1 VTLAPGMRGRMPR
14 IAVHSAARFT
24 YTTARLQTSRRFR
37 AITTQRGAMRLSK
50 IKLAGFKSFVDP
62 TAVNFPSNLIGVV
75 GPNGCGKSNIIDA
88 VRWVMGEISA
98 KHLRG
103 DSMADVVFNGS
114 SSRKPVGTASVELVF
129 DNSDGQLA
137 GEYAGYAEVS
147 LKRVVS
153 RDGTSAYF
161 LNGAR
166 CRRKDITQ
174 LFLGTGLGSRS
185 YAIIE
190 QGMISRVIE
199 ARPEELRG
207 FIEEAAGISRYKE
220 RRRETENRIS
230 HTRENLERLS
240 DVREEVDKQLRH
252 LQRQA
257 ATARRY
263 QTLKQE
269 ERKLTAELL
278 ALRLHVIEQDSQSKE
293 GILRERDTAMQA
305 LIAELRSIEASIEAA
320 REDFTSKS
328 EALNAVQGRYY
339 QIGAEISRTEQ
350 SIQHGRELRQRQ
362 KQDLEQAEQ
371 GAAEASLH
379 LTRDQ
384 SQIDELRRELELLEP
399 GLGAARERER
409 ASAAALAQA
418 EESMQEWQE
427 RWEVFNRDSRAASE
441 KTQVERAR
449 IEQLEH
455 QLARLVTQRERLAA
469 ELGELQAVEID
480 TRIAALQGQQQ
491 DAAAQ
496 RERAEAQL
504 RQVTDE
510 VQRLRERE
518 RELVSADDASRQQL
532 QDGQGRLMSLQAL
545 QQAALGLAQGKVT
558 EWLATN
564 TLSDRPRL
572 AQQLVVEPGWERAV
586 ETVLGSYLEAV
597 SVDAIDAIAGQLD
610 SLQVGTVSFF
620 ASGGP
625 GPQTVDA
632 SRLLARVQ
640 GPAAISA
647 LLTGIIAV
655 DSLAEALDKRRTLLN
670 GESVITRDGVWIGR
684 EWLRVSRDKDV
695 HAGVI
700 GREKEMRALRDAV
713 SAAERQRATIQSE
726 LAESRSRL
734 AAHEQQRDTLQA
746 EVNRLH
752 RVHSDLSAQ
761 VISLR
766 TKAEQ
771 TAERVRRISAETEEL
786 ERDHENRAGTLAV
799 ARTRLQEG
807 MDAMAQFEAARVE
820 LEQEREHLRQNLAFK
835 RSQAQTDRDG
845 AQEVAIKVESR
856 RSALASISA
865 GLDRLRHQLDQLK
878 QRRDELTRQIA
889 QGEEPLQALTTTLEA
904 SLQRRVVVEQEL
916 AAARTTLEAAEGR
929 MRTLDQRRV
938 DSEAAVDAARAGLED
953 VRMAA
958 QELKVRRETLLEQF
972 KATQFEL
979 ATVYQEMPA
988 EAEVSVWEQNLNEL
1002 AGKIE
1007 RLGQVNLA
1015 AIDEFKEQSERK
1027 EYLDRQF
1034 KDLTDALETLES
1046 AIRKIDRETRA
1057 RFQDTFDRVNA
1068 GLKERFPRL
1077 FGGGHAY
1084 LELAGEDIL
1093 NAGVSIMAR
1102 PPGKRN
1108 STISQLSGGE
1118 KALTAV
1124 ALVFSIF
1131 ELNPAPFCL
1140 LDEVDAPLDDN
1151 NVGRFCDTVKDMS
1164 SRVQF
1169 IFITH
1174 NKTTMELA
1182 SQLIGVTMNEP
1193 GVSRLVAVDVDEA
1206 VRMAAM

>member
-1 VTLAPGMRGRMPR
+1 
-14 IAVHSAARFT
+14 
-24 YTTARLQTSRRFR
+24 
-37 AITTQRGAMRLSK
+37 MRLNK

-114 SSRKPVGTASVELVF
+114 ASRKPVGTASVELVF
-129 DNSDGQLA
+129 DNSDGQLQ
-137 GEYAGYAEVS
+137 GQYAGFAEVS

-161 LNGAR
+161 LNGTR

-207 FIEEAAGISRYKE
+207 FIEEAAGISKYKE
-220 RRRETENRIS
+220 RRRETENRIA
-230 HTRENLERLS
+230 HTKENLERLN

-263 QTLKQE
+263 QALKQD
-269 ERKLTAELL
+269 ERKLSAELI
-278 ALRLHVIEQDSQSKE
+278 ALRLRAIEIDSQTKE
-293 GILRERDTAMQA
+293 GILRERDTALQA
-305 LIAELRSIEASIEAA
+305 AIAQLRSIESAIETA
-320 REDFTSKS
+320 REDFTEKS

-362 KQDLEQAEQ
+362 RQDLEQAES
-371 GAAEASLH
+371 GASEATLH
-379 LTRDQ
+379 LTRDEA
-384 SQIDELRRELELLEP
+384 QIDSLRRELEELEP
-399 GLGAARERER
+399 GLIAARDRERES
-409 ASAAALAQA
+409 ASALAEA
-418 EESMQEWQE
+418 EEAMQEWQE
-427 RWEVFNRDSRAASE
+427 RWEEFNRDSRAASE
-441 KTQVERAR
+441 KTHVERAR
-449 IEQLEH
+449 IEQLE
-455 QLARLVTQRERLAA
+455 QRLARLASQRERLAA
-469 ELGELQAVEID
+469 ELNELGAVDASEQ
-480 TRIAALQGQQQ
+480 IATLEDDEREA
-491 DAAAQ
+491 
-496 RERAEAQL
+496 RERSEQSATSLREITEQL
-504 RQVTDE
+504 Q
-510 VQRLRERE
+510 QLRERD
-518 RELVSADDASRQQL
+518 RELVSAVDRGRQEL
-532 QDGQGRLMSLQAL
+532 QAAQGKLMSLQAL
-545 QQAALGLAQGKVT
+545 QQAALGLAQGKVS
-558 EWLATN
+558 EWLSAN
-564 TLSDRPRL
+564 TLSERPRL
-572 AQQLVVEPGWERAV
+572 AQQLSVEPGWERAV

-597 SVDAIDAIAGQLD
+597 SVETIDAIAGRLE

-620 ASGGP
+620 AEGSARAENVDSGH
-625 GPQTVDA
+625 
-632 SRLLARVQ
+632 LLARVQ
-640 GPAAISA
+640 GPSAISA
-647 LLTGIIAV
+647 MLTGIIAV
-655 DSLAEALDKRRTLLN
+655 DTLGEALERRHTLAN

-684 EWLRVSRDKDV
+684 DWLRVSRDQDV

-700 GREKEMRALRDAV
+700 EREKEMRELRETVATAEERLEAV
-713 SAAERQRATIQSE
+713 QSE
-726 LAESRSRL
+726 LAATRERL
-734 AAHEQQRDTLQA
+734 SEQEHRRDELQA
-746 EVNRLH
+746 EVNQLH
-752 RVHSDLSAQ
+752 RTQTELSAQ
-761 VISLR
+761 IGALK

-771 TAERVRRISAETEEL
+771 TAERVRRIDAEIADI
-786 ERDHENRAGTLAV
+786 ERDHEEIAGTV
-799 ARTRLQEG
+799 AEARARLQEG
-807 MDAMAQFEAARVE
+807 MDAMEQFEATRME
-820 LEQEREHLRQNLAFK
+820 LEQRRDSLRQNLAQK
-835 RSQAQTDRDG
+835 RSQAQIDRDG
-845 AQEVAIKVESR
+845 AQEVAIRVESK
-856 RSALASISA
+856 RSALSSISA
-865 GLDRLRHQLDQLK
+865 GLDRLRQQLAQL
-878 QRRDELTRQIA
+878 QSRREELTRQLA
-889 QGEEPLQALTTTLEA
+889 EGEAPLQALSETLEA
-904 SLQRRVVVEQEL
+904 ALEQRLHVEQEL
-916 AAARTTLEAAEGR
+916 AQAREALESAEGR
-929 MRTLDQRRV
+929 MRSLDQSRV
-938 DSEAAVDAARAGLED
+938 DSETAVEEARARLED

-958 QELKVRRETLLEQF
+958 QELKVRRETLLDQF
-972 KATQFEL
+972 KATQFDL
-979 ATVYQEMPA
+979 DAIYQEMVP
-988 EAEVSVWEQNLNEL
+988 EAEIASWEQTLVEL
-1002 AGKIE
+1002 TQKIE

-1027 EYLDRQF
+1027 EYLDRQY
-1034 KDLTDALETLES
+1034 KDLTEALETLET
-1046 AIRKIDRETRA
+1046 AIRKIDRETRS

-1093 NAGVSIMAR
+1093 SAGVSIMAR

-1108 STISQLSGGE
+1108 STINQLSGGE

-1151 NVGRFCDTVKDMS
+1151 NVGRFCETVKEMS

-1182 SQLIGVTMNEP
+1182 SQLIGVTMHEP

-1206 VRMAAM
+1206 MRMAAM

>member
-1 VTLAPGMRGRMPR
+1 
-14 IAVHSAARFT
+14 
-24 YTTARLQTSRRFR
+24 
-37 AITTQRGAMRLSK
+37 MRLNK

-137 GEYAGYAEVS
+137 GQYAGYAEVS

-207 FIEEAAGISRYKE
+207 FIEEAAGISKYKE
-220 RRRETENRIS
+220 RRRETENRIA
-230 HTRENLERLS
+230 HTKENLERLN

-263 QTLKQE
+263 QTLKQD

-278 ALRLHVIEQDSQSKE
+278 ALRLRVIEQDSQSKD

-305 LIAELRSIEASIEAA
+305 MIAELRSIEASIEAS
-320 REDFTSKS
+320 REDFTDKS
-328 EALNAVQGRYY
+328 ESLNGVQGRYY
-339 QIGAEISRTEQ
+339 QIGAEISRAEQ

-362 KQDLEQAEQ
+362 RQDLEQAEQ
-371 GAAEASLH
+371 GASEASLH

-384 SQIDELRRELELLEP
+384 SQIDELRSELEQLEP
-399 GLGAARERER
+399 GLGVARERER
-409 ASAAALAQA
+409 ASAAELAQA
-418 EESMQEWQE
+418 EEAMQDWQE
-427 RWEVFNRDSRAASE
+427 RWEDFNRDSRSASE

-455 QLARLVTQRERLAA
+455 QLTRLATQRERLAL
-469 ELGELQAVEID
+469 ELGELSTAEID
-480 TRIAALQGQQQ
+480 ARIE
-491 DAAAQ
+491 AAQ
-496 RERAEAQL
+496 GEQDDVGAQGESAANQL
-504 RQVTDE
+504 REVTE
-510 VQRLRERE
+510 ELQRLRERE
-518 RELVSADDASRQQL
+518 RELVSADDRSRQQL
-532 QDGQGRLMSLQAL
+532 QGGQGRLMSLQAL

-558 EWLATN
+558 EWLTSN
-564 TLSDRPRL
+564 TLTNRPRL

-597 SVDAIDAIAGQLD
+597 SVDTIDDIAGRLD
-610 SLQVGTVSFF
+610 SLQVGSIAFF
-620 ASGGP
+620 SSGGTSA
-625 GPQTVDA
+625 QAVD
-632 SRLLARVQ
+632 SGRLLARVQ

-655 DSLAEALDKRRTLLN
+655 DTLTEALEKRRTLLS
-670 GESVITRDGVWIGR
+670 GESVITPDGVWIGR

-700 GREKEMRALRDAV
+700 EREKEMRSLRDVVA
-713 SAAERQRATIQSE
+713 AAEQQRDAIQSE
-726 LAESRSRL
+726 LADSRTKL
-734 AAHEQQRDTLQA
+734 GEYEQQRDSLQG

-752 RVHSDLSAQ
+752 RAHTDLGAQ
-761 VISLR
+761 VSSLR
-766 TKAEQ
+766 TKTEQ

-786 ERDHENRAGTLAV
+786 ERDHESRAGALAD
-799 ARTRLQEG
+799 ARATLQEG
-807 MDAMAQFEAARVE
+807 MDAMAEFEAARVG
-820 LEQEREHLRQNLAFK
+820 LEQERDELRQNLSFK

-845 AQEVAIKVESR
+845 AQEVAIKVESK
-856 RSALASISA
+856 RSALTSISA
-865 GLDRLRHQLDQLK
+865 GLERLRHQLGQLQ
-878 QRRDELTRQIA
+878 QRRDELTRQL
-889 QGEEPLQALTTTLEA
+889 QEGEEPLQILAATLESA
-904 SLQRRVVVEQEL
+904 LEQRLHVEQEL
-916 AAARTTLEAAEGR
+916 AAARSALEEAESR

-938 DSEAAVDAARAGLED
+938 DAETAVENARSGLED

-972 KATQFEL
+972 QATQFDL
-979 ATVYQEMPA
+979 ATVYQEMVA
-988 EAEVSVWEQNLNEL
+988 EADVAAWEQTLAEL

-1027 EYLDRQF
+1027 EYLDSQY
-1034 KDLTDALETLES
+1034 KDLTDALEILET

-1093 NAGVSIMAR
+1093 SAGVSIMAR

-1108 STISQLSGGE
+1108 STINQLSGGE

-1151 NVGRFCDTVKDMS
+1151 NVGRFCETVKEMS

-1182 SQLIGVTMNEP
+1182 SQLIGVTMHEP

>member
-1 VTLAPGMRGRMPR
+1 
-14 IAVHSAARFT
+14 
-24 YTTARLQTSRRFR
+24 
-37 AITTQRGAMRLSK
+37 MRLNK

-62 TAVNFPSNLIGVV
+62 TTVNLPSNLLGVV

-137 GEYAGYAEVS
+137 GQYAGFNEVS

-153 RDGTSAYF
+153 RDGQSAYF

-207 FIEEAAGISRYKE
+207 FIEEAAGISKYKE

-230 HTRENLERLS
+230 HTKENLERLS

-263 QTLKQE
+263 QALKQD
-269 ERKLTAELL
+269 ERKLSAELL
-278 ALRLHVIEQDSQSKE
+278 ALRIKVIEQDSQTKE
-293 GILRERDTAMQA
+293 GIMRERDTAMQA
-305 LIAELRSIEASIEAA
+305 AIAELRSIESSIETT
-320 REDFTSKS
+320 REDFTEKS
-328 EALNAVQGRYY
+328 EALNGVQGRYY
-339 QIGAEISRTEQ
+339 QIGAEISRAEQ
-350 SIQHGRELRQRQ
+350 SIQHARELRQRQ
-362 KQDLEQAEQ
+362 KQDLEQTER
-371 GAAEASLH
+371 GASEAQLH

-384 SQIDELRRELELLEP
+384 AQIDTLTGELEQLEP
-399 GLGAARERER
+399 GLVSARERER
-409 ASAAALAQA
+409 ASAAALEQA
-418 EESMQEWQE
+418 EENMHDWQE
-427 RWEVFNRDSRAASE
+427 RWEEFNRSSRAASE
-441 KTQVERAR
+441 QTQVERAR

-455 QLARLVTQRERLAA
+455 QLQRLTVQRERLAA
-469 ELGELQAVEID
+469 ELGSLGTAELEA
-480 TRIAALQGQQQ
+480 RIEALQLEEASTREQGE
-491 DAAAQ
+491 AAD
-496 RERAEAQL
+496 EQL
-504 RQVTDE
+504 HSVGDE
-510 VQRLRERE
+510 LLQLRERE
-518 RELVSADDASRQQL
+518 RQLVGAADRSRQEL
-532 QDGQGRLMSLQAL
+532 TDAQGRLMSLNAL
-545 QQAALGLAQGKVT
+545 QQAALGLAQGKVG
-558 EWLATN
+558 EWLNAN
-564 TLSDRPRL
+564 TLSERPRL
-572 AQQLVVEPGWERAV
+572 AQQLNVEPGWERAV

-597 SVDAIDAIAGQLD
+597 SVDAIDSIATRLD
-610 SLQVGTVSFF
+610 SLQVGAVSFF
-620 ASGGP
+620 SDGGSTT
-625 GPQTVDA
+625 QSVDSA
-632 SRLLARVQ
+632 RLLAKVH
-640 GPAAISA
+640 GPAAIGAWLS
-647 LLTGIIAV
+647 GIIAV
-655 DSLAEALDKRRTLLN
+655 DSIGEALAKRPTLLN
-670 GESVITRDGVWIGR
+670 GESVITRDGIWIGR
-684 EWLRVSRDKDV
+684 DWLRVSRDKDV

-700 GREKEMRALRDAV
+700 GREKEMRELRESVESAEQRRDSLLEQIAEARERVAAL
-713 SAAERQRATIQSE
+713 
-726 LAESRSRL
+726 ESRRDQL
-734 AAHEQQRDTLQA
+734 QQD
-746 EVNRLH
+746 VNRLH
-752 RVHSDLSAQ
+752 RAHSEFSSQIA
-761 VISLR
+761 SLR
-766 TKAEQ
+766 AKVEQNAERTRKIEAE
-771 TAERVRRISAETEEL
+771 TAEIGGDY
-786 ERDHENRAGTLAV
+786 ERDESAVGAARA
-799 ARTRLQEG
+799 RLQESVEQ
-807 MDAMAQFEAARVE
+807 MALFEEQRLQ
-820 LEQEREHLRQNLAFK
+820 LEEERESLRNNLTQR
-835 RSQAQTDRDG
+835 RSQAQQDRDG
-845 AQEVAIKVESR
+845 AQDVAIKVESK
-856 RSALASISA
+856 RSALTSIGA
-865 GLDRLRHQLDQLK
+865 GLERLRAQLEQLST
-878 QRRDELTRQIA
+878 RREELTRQL
-889 QGEEPLQALTTTLEA
+889 GEGDAPLQELGTKLEA
-904 SLQRRVVVEQEL
+904 FLQQRIVVEQEL
-916 AAARTTLEAAEGR
+916 AAAREALEGAEAR

-938 DSEAAVDAARAGLED
+938 EAETSVEEARARLED

-958 QELKVRRETLLEQF
+958 QELKVRHETLLEQF
-972 KATQFEL
+972 KATHFDLQS
-979 ATVYQEMPA
+979 VYQEMAP
-988 EAEVSVWEQNLNEL
+988 EADVIAWEQTLTDL
-1002 AGKIE
+1002 SQKIE

-1034 KDLTDALETLES
+1034 KDLTDALETLET
-1046 AIRKIDRETRA
+1046 AIKKIDRETRA

-1093 NAGVSIMAR
+1093 SAGVSIMAR

-1108 STISQLSGGE
+1108 STINQLSGGE

-1131 ELNPAPFCL
+1131 ELTPAPFCL

-1151 NVGRFCDTVKDMS
+1151 NVGRFCETVREMS
-1164 SRVQF
+1164 QRVQF

-1182 SQLIGVTMNEP
+1182 QQLIGVTMHEP

>member
-1 VTLAPGMRGRMPR
+1 
-14 IAVHSAARFT
+14 
-24 YTTARLQTSRRFR
+24 
-37 AITTQRGAMRLSK
+37 MRLNK

-62 TAVNFPSNLIGVV
+62 TTVNLPSNLLGVV

-129 DNSDGQLA
+129 DNSDGTLA
-137 GEYAGYAEVS
+137 GQYAGFAEVS

-161 LNGAR
+161 LNGTR

-174 LFLGTGLGSRS
+174 LFLGTGLGARS

-207 FIEEAAGISRYKE
+207 FIEEAAGISKYKE

-230 HTRENLERLS
+230 HTKENLERLS
-240 DVREEVDKQLRH
+240 DVREEVEKQLRH

-263 QTLKQE
+263 QALKQD

-278 ALRLHVIEQDSQSKE
+278 ALRLKVIEQDSQTKE
-293 GILRERDTAMQA
+293 GIMRERDTAMQA
-305 LIAELRSIEASIEAA
+305 AIADLRSIESSIETA
-320 REDFTSKS
+320 REDFTEKS
-328 EALNAVQGRYY
+328 EALNGVQGRYY

-350 SIQHGRELRQRQ
+350 SIQHARELRQRQ
-362 KQDLEQAEQ
+362 RQDLEQAER
-371 GAAEASLH
+371 GAAEAQLH

-384 SQIDELRRELELLEP
+384 TQIDDLTRELEQLEP
-399 GLGAARERER
+399 GLIVARENER
-409 ASAAALAQA
+409 ASAAALEQA
-418 EESMQEWQE
+418 EESMQVWQE
-427 RWEVFNRDSRAASE
+427 RWEEFNRASRAASE
-441 KTQVERAR
+441 QTQVERAR

-455 QLARLVTQRERLAA
+455 QLQRLTVQRERLAA
-469 ELGELQAVEID
+469 ELGTLATAEIESRIDALQLEEAGAREQGETASDQLRAVVDELQ
-480 TRIAALQGQQQ
+480 Q
-491 DAAAQ
+491 
-496 RERAEAQL
+496 
-504 RQVTDE
+504 
-510 VQRLRERE
+510 LRERE
-518 RELVSADDASRQQL
+518 RQLVSAADDSRREL
-532 QDGQGRLMSLQAL
+532 TAAEGRLMSLQAL

-558 EWLATN
+558 EWLSEN
-564 TLSDRPRL
+564 TLSERPRL
-572 AQQLVVEPGWERAV
+572 AQQMNVEPGWERAV

-597 SVDAIDAIAGQLD
+597 SVDAIDAIATKLD
-610 SLQVGTVSFF
+610 SLQVGSVSFF
-620 ASGGP
+620 SEGGA
-625 GPQTVDA
+625 TSHAVDA
-632 SRLLARVQ
+632 GRLLAKVQ
-640 GPAAISA
+640 GPAAVSA
-647 LLTGIIAV
+647 LLSGIIAV
-655 DSLAEALDKRRTLLN
+655 DSLNEALAKRPTLLS
-670 GESVITRDGVWIGR
+670 GESVITRDGIWIGR
-684 EWLRVSRDKDV
+684 DWLRVSRDKDV

-700 GREKEMRALRDAV
+700 GREKEMRELREAV
-713 SAAERQRATIQSE
+713 DAAEQRRDSLQEQI
-726 LAESRSRL
+726 AEARERIADL
-734 AAHEQQRDTLQA
+734 EGRRDSLQA
-746 EVNRLH
+746 DVNRLH
-752 RVHSDLSAQ
+752 RALSELSSQLA
-761 VISLR
+761 SLR
-766 TKAEQ
+766 AKVEQ
-771 TAERVRRISAETEEL
+771 NAERVRKINAETAEIDADY
-786 ERDHENRAGTLAV
+786 ERAESAVGSARA
-799 ARTRLQEG
+799 RLQEG
-807 MDAMAQFEAARVE
+807 TEQMAQFEEQRLA
-820 LEQEREHLRQNLAFK
+820 LEEEREALRNNLSAK
-835 RSQAQTDRDG
+835 RAQAQADRDN
-845 AQEVAIKVESR
+845 AQDVAIKVESK
-856 RSALASISA
+856 RSALSSITA
-865 GLDRLRHQLDQLK
+865 GLERLRNQLEQLTA
-878 QRRDELTRQIA
+878 RREELTRQLA
-889 QGEEPLQALTTTLEA
+889 DGDTPLETLSAKLEEFLQ
-904 SLQRRVVVEQEL
+904 QRIGVEQEL
-916 AAARTTLEAAEGR
+916 TAAREALEGAETR

-938 DSEAAVDAARAGLED
+938 ETETAVDEARARLED

-958 QELKVRRETLLEQF
+958 QELKVRHETLLEQF
-972 KATQFEL
+972 KATQFDL
-979 ATVYQEMPA
+979 ATVYQEMAP
-988 EAEVSVWEQNLNEL
+988 EADVVAWEQTLTDL
-1002 AGKIE
+1002 SQKID

-1034 KDLTDALETLES
+1034 KDLTDALETLET
-1046 AIRKIDRETRA
+1046 AIKKIDRETRA

-1093 NAGVSIMAR
+1093 SAGVSIMAR

-1108 STISQLSGGE
+1108 STINQLSGGE

-1151 NVGRFCDTVKDMS
+1151 NVGRFCDTVKEMS
-1164 SRVQF
+1164 ERVQF

-1182 SQLIGVTMNEP
+1182 QQLIGVTMHEP
-1193 GVSRLVAVDVDEA
+1193 GVSRLVAVDVEEA

>member
-1 VTLAPGMRGRMPR
+1 
-14 IAVHSAARFT
+14 
-24 YTTARLQTSRRFR
+24 
-37 AITTQRGAMRLSK
+37 MRLSK

-114 SSRKPVGTASVELVF
+114 ASRKPVGTASVELVF
-129 DNSDGQLA
+129 DNSDGKLA
-137 GEYAGYAEVS
+137 GEYANYAEVS

-174 LFLGTGLGSRS
+174 LFLGTGLGARS

-207 FIEEAAGISRYKE
+207 FIEEAAGISKYKE

-230 HTRENLERLS
+230 HTKENLERLN

-263 QTLKQE
+263 QNLKQE

-278 ALRLHVIEQDSQSKE
+278 ALRLRGIEQDSQSKD

-305 LIAELRSIEASIEAA
+305 AIAELRSVESSIESS
-320 REDFTSKS
+320 REGFTEKS

-350 SIQHGRELRQRQ
+350 SIQHSRELRQRQ
-362 KQDLEQAEQ
+362 TQDLDQAER
-371 GAAEASLH
+371 GAAEARSH

-384 SQIDELRRELELLEP
+384 SQIDELRGELEQLEP
-399 GLGAARERER
+399 GLIAAREREQ
-409 ASAAALAQA
+409 ASADELAQA
-418 EESMQEWQE
+418 EEAMQEWQE
-427 RWEVFNRDSRAASE
+427 RWEEFNRGSRTASE
-441 KTQVERAR
+441 KTHVERAR

-455 QLARLVTQRERLAA
+455 QLARLSAQRERLAA
-469 ELGELQAVEID
+469 ELGELSTAEID
-480 TRIAALQGQQQ
+480 ARIAALQGEQ
-491 DAAAQ
+491 DEAAAQ
-496 RERAEAQL
+496 GESAASRL
-504 RQVTDE
+504 RDITE
-510 VQRLRERE
+510 ELQRLRERE
-518 RELVSADDASRQQL
+518 RELVTADDRSRQQL
-532 QDGQGRLMSLQAL
+532 QEAQGRLMSLQAL

-558 EWLATN
+558 EWLAANSLT
-564 TLSDRPRL
+564 DRPRL
-572 AQQLVVEPGWERAV
+572 GQQLVVEPGWERAV

-597 SVDAIDAIAGQLD
+597 SVEAIDTIAGGLD
-610 SLQVGTVSFF
+610 SLRVGSVSFF
-620 ASGGP
+620 SAGGVST
-625 GPQTVDA
+625 QSVDA
-632 SRLLARVQ
+632 GRLLARVQ

-655 DSLAEALDKRRTLLN
+655 DTLPEALEKRRALLS

-700 GREKEMRALRDAV
+700 EREQEMRSLRDGVAAV
-713 SAAERQRATIQSE
+713 EQQREAIQAE
-726 LAESRSRL
+726 LAESRARL
-734 AAHEQQRDTLQA
+734 TSCEQQRDSLQA
-746 EVNRLH
+746 DVNRLH
-752 RVHSDLSAQ
+752 RAHSDLHAQ
-761 VISLR
+761 VSSLR

-771 TAERVRRISAETEEL
+771 TAERVRRIGAETEDL
-786 ERDHENRAGTLAV
+786 ERDHESRAAALAD
-799 ARTRLQEG
+799 ARERLQEG
-807 MDAMAQFEAARVE
+807 MEAMAEFEATRAD
-820 LEQEREHLRQNLAFK
+820 LERERDDRRQNLGFK
-835 RSQAQTDRDG
+835 RSQSHADRDG
-845 AQEVAIKVESR
+845 AQEVAIKVESK
-856 RSALASISA
+856 RSALTSISS
-865 GLDRLRHQLDQLK
+865 GLERLRHQLDQLQ
-878 QRRDELTRQIA
+878 QRRDELTRQLEQSEA
-889 QGEEPLQALTTTLEA
+889 PLQALSVTLEGA
-904 SLQRRVVVEQEL
+904 LQQRVAVEQEL
-916 AAARTTLEAAEGR
+916 AAARDNLEEAEER
-929 MRTLDQRRV
+929 MRTLDQRRM
-938 DSEAAVDAARAGLED
+938 DYESAVEQARAGLED

-972 KATQFEL
+972 QATQFEL
-979 ATVYQEMPA
+979 ATVYQEMPP
-988 EAEVSVWEQNLNEL
+988 EADVTVWEQSLGEV

-1027 EYLDRQF
+1027 EYLDSQF
-1034 KDLTDALETLES
+1034 KDLTEALETLET

-1084 LELAGEDIL
+1084 IELAGEDIL

-1108 STISQLSGGE
+1108 STINQLSGGE

-1182 SQLIGVTMNEP
+1182 SQLVGVTMHEP

-1206 VRMAAM
+1206 MRMAAM

>member
-1 VTLAPGMRGRMPR
+1 
-14 IAVHSAARFT
+14 
-24 YTTARLQTSRRFR
+24 
-37 AITTQRGAMRLSK
+37 MRLNK

-137 GEYAGYAEVS
+137 GQYAGYSEVS

-153 RDGTSAYF
+153 RDGQSAYF

-190 QGMISRVIE
+190 QGMISRIID
-199 ARPEELRG
+199 ARPEELRA
-207 FIEEAAGISRYKE
+207 FVEEAAGISKYKE
-220 RRRETENRIS
+220 RRRETESRIS
-230 HTRENLERLS
+230 HTKENLERLS

-278 ALRLHVIEQDSQSKE
+278 ALRLRVIEQDSQSKE

-305 LIAELRSIEASIEAA
+305 LIAELRSVEASIESA
-320 REDFTSKS
+320 REDFTEKS

-362 KQDLEQAEQ
+362 RQDLDQAEQ
-371 GAAEASLH
+371 GATEANLH

-384 SQIDELRRELELLEP
+384 SQIDELRGELEQLEP
-399 GLGAARERER
+399 GLSTARDRER
-409 ASAAALAQA
+409 ASAAELAQA
-418 EESMQEWQE
+418 EESMQDWQE
-427 RWEVFNRDSRAASE
+427 RWEEFNRDSRVASE

-455 QLARLVTQRERLAA
+455 QLTRL
-469 ELGELQAVEID
+469 
-480 TRIAALQGQQQ
+480 
-491 DAAAQ
+491 AAQ
-496 RERAEAQL
+496 RERLQGELSQLTTAEVDARLATLQAEQEQIRVSGERAANQL
-504 RQVTDE
+504 REATEE

-518 RELVSADDASRQQL
+518 RELVAADDRGRHEL

-558 EWLATN
+558 EWLGSNSLA
-564 TLSDRPRL
+564 DRPRL

-597 SVDAIDAIAGQLD
+597 SVDTIDAIANRLE
-610 SLQVGTVSFF
+610 SLQVGAVSFF
-620 ASGGP
+620 SSGGASA
-625 GPQTVDA
+625 QKVDGG
-632 SRLLARVQ
+632 RLLARVQ

-647 LLTGIIAV
+647 FLTGIIAV
-655 DSLAEALDKRRTLLN
+655 DTLPEALDKRRTLLS

-700 GREKEMRALRDAV
+700 GREKEMRALRDVVAD
-713 SAAERQRATIQSE
+713 AERQRDAIHAELTDSRAK
-726 LAESRSRL
+726 LAE
-734 AAHEQQRDTLQA
+734 HEHRRDALQE
-746 EVNRLH
+746 EVNQLH
-752 RVHSDLSAQ
+752 RVAGDSNAQ
-761 VISLR
+761 MGALR
-766 TKAEQ
+766 TKSEQ
-771 TAERVRRISAETEEL
+771 TAERVGRIGAETEEL
-786 ERDHENRAGTLAV
+786 ERDHQSRAGAIAE
-799 ARTRLQEG
+799 ARSRLQEG
-807 MDAMAQFEAARVE
+807 IEAMAQFETARVE
-820 LEQEREHLRQNLAFK
+820 LEQEREELRQNLSFK
-835 RSQAQTDRDG
+835 RSQAQTDRDA
-845 AQEVAIKVESR
+845 AQEVAIKVESK
-856 RSALASISA
+856 RSALQSISA
-865 GLDRLRHQLDQLK
+865 GLERLRHQLEQLK
-878 QRRDELTRQIA
+878 QRRDELTRQLA
-889 QGEEPLQALTTTLEA
+889 EGEAPLQAFATTLEEA
-904 SLQRRVVVEQEL
+904 LQKRVQVEQEL
-916 AAARTTLEAAEGR
+916 AAARTAVEGAEGR

-938 DSEAAVDAARAGLED
+938 DAEAEVDVARAGLED

-979 ATVYQEMPA
+979 ATVYQEMAP
-988 EAEVSVWEQNLNEL
+988 EADVAVWDTTLAEL

-1034 KDLTDALETLES
+1034 KDLTDALEILEA

-1057 RFQDTFDRVNA
+1057 RFQDTFDRINS

-1084 LELAGEDIL
+1084 LELTGEDIL

-1151 NVGRFCDTVKDMS
+1151 NVGRFCETVKDMS
-1164 SRVQF
+1164 GRVQF

-1174 NKTTMELA
+1174 NKATMELA

>member
-1 VTLAPGMRGRMPR
+1 
-14 IAVHSAARFT
+14 
-24 YTTARLQTSRRFR
+24 
-37 AITTQRGAMRLSK
+37 MRLNK

-62 TAVNFPSNLIGVV
+62 TAVNFPSNLIGIV

-129 DNSDGQLA
+129 DNSDGQL
-137 GEYAGYAEVS
+137 GGQYAGFAEVS

-161 LNGAR
+161 LNGTR

-207 FIEEAAGISRYKE
+207 FIEEAAGISKYKE
-220 RRRETENRIS
+220 RRRETENRIA
-230 HTRENLERLS
+230 HTKENLERLN
-240 DVREEVDKQLRH
+240 DVREEVDKHLRH

-263 QTLKQE
+263 QALKQE
-269 ERKLTAELL
+269 ERKLTAELV
-278 ALRLHVIEQDSQSKE
+278 ALKLRQIEQDSQSKE
-293 GILRERDTAMQA
+293 GVLRERDTALQG
-305 LIAELRSIEASIEAA
+305 LIAELRSIESSIESA
-320 REDFTSKS
+320 REDFTEKS
-328 EALNAVQGRYY
+328 EALNEVQGRYY

-362 KQDLEQAEQ
+362 RQDLEQVEQ

-379 LTRDQ
+379 LTRDEA
-384 SQIDELRRELELLEP
+384 QIEALRRELEQLEP
-399 GLGAARERER
+399 GLEAARERER
-409 ASAAALAQA
+409 ASAAELARA

-427 RWEVFNRDSRAASE
+427 RWEEFNRDSRAASE
-441 KTQVERAR
+441 KIQVERAR

-455 QLARLVTQRERLAA
+455 QLERLSLQRERLTSELS
-469 ELGELQAVEID
+469 ELGALQADEQLATLQARHEEVTAQVAEASARLQRVTEELQ
-480 TRIAALQGQQQ
+480 
-491 DAAAQ
+491 
-496 RERAEAQL
+496 
-504 RQVTDE
+504 RQ
-510 VQRLRERE
+510 RERE
-518 RELVSADDASRQQL
+518 RELVSADDRSRQEV
-532 QDGQGRLMSLQAL
+532 QDSQGRLMSLQAL

-558 EWLATN
+558 EWLASHS
-564 TLSDRPRL
+564 LSERPRL

-610 SLQVGTVSFF
+610 SLSAGTVSFYSS
-620 ASGGP
+620 ASAGG
-625 GPQTVDA
+625 QTVD
-632 SRLLARVQ
+632 SGRLLARVK

-655 DSLAEALDKRRTLLN
+655 ETLPEALEKRRTLLN
-670 GESVITRDGVWIGR
+670 GESVITKDGIWIGR

-700 GREKEMRALRDAV
+700 EREKEMRALRDVVA
-713 SAAERQRATIQSE
+713 AAEQRRDEIQSQ
-726 LAESRSRL
+726 LAEARAQL
-734 AAHEQQRDTLQA
+734 AALEEQRDALQE
-746 EVNRLH
+746 EVNNLH
-752 RVHSDLSAQ
+752 RCASELNAEAG
-761 VISLR
+761 SLR
-766 TKAEQ
+766 AKAEQ
-771 TAERVRRISAETEEL
+771 TAERIRRITTEIEEL
-786 ERDHENRAGTLAV
+786 NRDHDSRAGALAE
-799 ARTRLQEG
+799 AKARLQEG
-807 MDAMAQFEAARVE
+807 LEAMEQFDAARVE
-820 LEQEREHLRQNLAFK
+820 LERERDELRQSLSFK
-835 RSQAQTDRDG
+835 RSQAQTDRDR
-845 AQEVAIKVESR
+845 AQEVAIKVESK
-856 RSALASISA
+856 RSALSSIGA
-865 GLDRLRHQLDQLK
+865 GLERLRNQLNQLQ
-878 QRRDELTRQIA
+878 QRRDELTRQLA
-889 QGEEPLQALTTTLEA
+889 EGEAPLEALAASLEQALQ
-904 SLQRRVVVEQEL
+904 QRVQVEQEL
-916 AAARTTLEAAEGR
+916 HDARVALESAEAR
-929 MRTLDQRRV
+929 MRTLDEQRMQA
-938 DSEAAVDAARAGLED
+938 EKAVEEARAGLED
-953 VRMAA
+953 VRMLA
-958 QELKVRRETLLEQF
+958 QELKVRKETLLEQF
-972 KATQFEL
+972 RATQFDL
-979 ATVYQEMPA
+979 ATVYQELPQDA
-988 EAEVSVWEQNLNEL
+988 EIAQWEQSLSEV

-1034 KDLTDALETLES
+1034 KDLTEALETLEA
-1046 AIRKIDRETRA
+1046 AIRKIDKETRS

-1084 LELAGEDIL
+1084 LELAGDDVL

-1151 NVGRFCDTVKDMS
+1151 NVGRFCETVKEMS

-1182 SQLIGVTMNEP
+1182 SQLIGVTMHEP

>member
-1 VTLAPGMRGRMPR
+1 
-14 IAVHSAARFT
+14 
-24 YTTARLQTSRRFR
+24 
-37 AITTQRGAMRLSK
+37 MRLSK

-62 TAVNFPSNLIGVV
+62 TSVNLPGNLIGVV

-129 DNSDGQLA
+129 DNTDGQLA
-137 GEYAGYAEVS
+137 GQYAGYSEVS

-161 LNGAR
+161 LNGIR

-174 LFLGTGLGSRS
+174 LFLGTGLGARS

-207 FIEEAAGISRYKE
+207 FIEEAAGISKYKE

-230 HTRENLERLS
+230 HTKENLDRLS
-240 DVREEVDKQLRH
+240 DVREEVEKQLRH

-263 QTLKQE
+263 QTLKQD
-269 ERKLTAELL
+269 ERKFTAELL
-278 ALRLHVIEQDSQSKE
+278 ALRLRVIEQDSQTKE
-293 GILRERDTAMQA
+293 GILRERDTRMQA
-305 LIAELRSIEASIEAA
+305 MIAELRSIEASIEST
-320 REDFTSKS
+320 REDFTEKS
-328 EALNAVQGRYY
+328 EALNTVQGRYY
-339 QIGAEISRTEQ
+339 QIGAEISRNEQ

-362 KQDLEQAEQ
+362 KQDLEQAQQ
-371 GAAEASLH
+371 GASEATLH

-384 SQIDELRRELELLEP
+384 SQIDELRQELEQLEP
-399 GLGAARERER
+399 GLEIARERER
-409 ASAAALAQA
+409 ASAQALSQV
-418 EESMQEWQE
+418 EESMQDWQE
-427 RWEVFNRDSRAASE
+427 RWEDFNRESRAASE

-455 QLARLVTQRERLAA
+455 QLERLTTQRQRLGA
-469 ELGELQAVEID
+469 ELGALDTADID
-480 TRIAALQGQQQ
+480 IRIAALQEQ
-491 DAAAQ
+491 
-496 RERAEAQL
+496 EAQMHSDSDTAASQL
-504 RQVTDE
+504 QAVAE
-510 VQRLRERE
+510 ELQQLRERE
-518 RELVSADDASRQQL
+518 RQLVAASESGRKELQEA
-532 QDGQGRLMSLQAL
+532 QGRFMSLQAL

-558 EWLATN
+558 QWLASN
-564 TLSDRPRL
+564 DLADRPRL

-586 ETVLGSYLEAV
+586 ETVLGSYLESV
-597 SVDAIDAIAGQLD
+597 SVDAIDSIATRLD
-610 SLQVGTVSFF
+610 SLQVGAVSFF
-620 ASGGP
+620 SEGGTASAAVDP
-625 GPQTVDA
+625 G
-632 SRLLARVQ
+632 RLLARVQ
-640 GPAAISA
+640 GPSAISA

-655 DSLAEALDKRRTLLN
+655 DSLNEALAQRRTLLS
-670 GESVITRDGVWIGR
+670 GESVITRDGIWIGR
-684 EWLRVSRDKDV
+684 DWLRVSRDKDV

-700 GREKEMRALRDAV
+700 GREKEMRELRDAV
-713 SAAERQRATIQSE
+713 SAAEERHESLQNEAVDTRERLSE
-726 LAESRSRL
+726 LEGR
-734 AAHEQQRDTLQA
+734 RDALQGA
-746 EVNRLH
+746 VNRLH
-752 RVHSDLSAQ
+752 RSTSELGSQAAA
-761 VISLR
+761 LKA
-766 TKAEQ
+766 KAEQ
-771 TAERVRRISAETEEL
+771 TAERVRKINDETAELAGDRERAESAADTA
-786 ERDHENRAGTLAV
+786 RA
-799 ARTRLQEG
+799 RLQEG
-807 MDAMAQFEAARVE
+807 MDQMAQFESARVE
-820 LEQEREHLRQNLAFK
+820 LEQQREELRQTLSYK

-845 AQEVAIKVESR
+845 AQQVAIKVESR
-856 RSALASISA
+856 RSALTSISA
-865 GLDRLRHQLDQLK
+865 GLERLRHQLEQLTV
-878 QRRDELTRQIA
+878 RRDELTRQLA
-889 QGEEPLQALTTTLEA
+889 EGEAPLEVLSAKLEEF
-904 SLQRRVVVEQEL
+904 LQQRVDVEQEL
-916 AAARTTLEAAEGR
+916 TAARESLEGAEGR
-929 MRTLDQRRV
+929 MRELDQRRV
-938 DSEAAVDAARAGLED
+938 DTETNVDEIRARLED

-972 KATQFEL
+972 TATQFEL
-979 ATVYQEMPA
+979 DAVYREMAP
-988 EAEVSVWEQNLNEL
+988 EADVAAWEQALAEL
-1002 AGKIE
+1002 SHKIE

-1015 AIDEFKEQSERK
+1015 AIDEFQEQSERK

-1034 KDLTDALETLES
+1034 KDLTDALETLDT
-1046 AIRKIDRETRA
+1046 AMRKIDRETRT

-1077 FGGGHAY
+1077 FGGGNAY

-1093 NAGVSIMAR
+1093 DAGVSIMAR

-1108 STISQLSGGE
+1108 STINQLSGGE

-1151 NVGRFCDTVKDMS
+1151 NVGRFCDTVKEMS

-1174 NKTTMELA
+1174 NKSTMELA
-1182 SQLIGVTMNEP
+1182 SQLIGVTMHEP

>member
-1 VTLAPGMRGRMPR
+1 
-14 IAVHSAARFT
+14 
-24 YTTARLQTSRRFR
+24 
-37 AITTQRGAMRLSK
+37 MRLNK

-129 DNSDGQLA
+129 DNADGQLA
-137 GEYAGYAEVS
+137 GQYAGYSEVS

-190 QGMISRVIE
+190 QGMISRIIE

-207 FIEEAAGISRYKE
+207 FIEEAAGISKYKE
-220 RRRETENRIS
+220 RRRETENRIA
-230 HTRENLERLS
+230 HTKENLERLS
-240 DVREEVDKQLRH
+240 DVREEVEKQLNR

-269 ERKLTAELL
+269 ERKLTAEVL
-278 ALRLHVIEQDSQSKE
+278 ALRLRVIEQDSQSKE

-305 LIAELRSIEASIEAA
+305 LIADLRGIEASIESA
-320 REDFTSKS
+320 REDFTEKS

-362 KQDLEQAEQ
+362 RQDLDQAEQ
-371 GAAEASLH
+371 GATEANLH

-384 SQIDELRRELELLEP
+384 SQIDELRRELEQLEP
-399 GLGAARERER
+399 GLGAARDRER

-418 EESMQEWQE
+418 EESMQDWQE
-427 RWEVFNRDSRAASE
+427 RWEEHNRDSQAASE

-455 QLARLVTQRERLAA
+455 QLLRL
-469 ELGELQAVEID
+469 
-480 TRIAALQGQQQ
+480 
-491 DAAAQ
+491 AAQ
-496 RERAEAQL
+496 RERLQAELSQLTTAEVDARIATVQAEQEQIRGQSERAATQL
-504 RQVTDE
+504 RESAEE

-518 RELVSADDASRQQL
+518 RELVAADDHSRQHL
-532 QDGQGRLMSLQAL
+532 QDAQGRLMSLQAL

-558 EWLATN
+558 EWLGSNA
-564 TLSDRPRL
+564 LADRPRL

-597 SVDAIDAIAGQLD
+597 SVDTIDTIANRLE
-610 SLQVGTVSFF
+610 SLQVGSVSFF
-620 ASGGP
+620 SSGGASA
-625 GPQTVDA
+625 QKVDGG
-632 SRLLARVQ
+632 RLLARVQ

-647 LLTGIIAV
+647 MLTGIIAV
-655 DSLAEALDKRRTLLN
+655 DSLSEALEKRRTLLS

-700 GREKEMRALRDAV
+700 GREKEMRSLRDVVADAEQRRN
-713 SAAERQRATIQSE
+713 AAQAE
-726 LAESRSRL
+726 LIESRAKL
-734 AAHEQQRDTLQA
+734 GEHEQRRDALQ
-746 EVNRLH
+746 EDVNRLH
-752 RVHSDLSAQ
+752 HVAGDSTAQ
-761 VISLR
+761 MGALR
-766 TKAEQ
+766 TKSEQ
-771 TAERVRRISAETEEL
+771 TAERVNRIGAETEEL
-786 ERDHENRAGTLAV
+786 ERDHQSRAGAIAE
-799 ARTRLQEG
+799 ARARLQEG
-807 MDAMAQFEAARVE
+807 IEAMAEFETARVDF
-820 LEQEREHLRQNLAFK
+820 EQKREELRQDLSFK

-845 AQEVAIKVESR
+845 AQEVAIKVESK
-856 RSALASISA
+856 RSALHSISA
-865 GLDRLRHQLDQLK
+865 GLERLRHQLEQLQ
-878 QRRDELTRQIA
+878 QRRDELTRQLA
-889 QGEEPLQALTTTLEA
+889 EGDAPLQAFAVALEEF
-904 SLQRRVVVEQEL
+904 LQKRVQVEQEL
-916 AAARTTLEAAEGR
+916 AAARSAVEGAEGR
-929 MRTLDQRRV
+929 MRTLDQGRV
-938 DSEAAVDAARAGLED
+938 EAEAAVDVARAGLED

-972 KATQFEL
+972 KTTQFEL
-979 ATVYQEMPA
+979 ATVYQEMTPEA
-988 EAEVSVWEQNLNEL
+988 DVATWETNLAEV

-1034 KDLTDALETLES
+1034 KDLTDALDTLEA

-1057 RFQDTFDRVNA
+1057 RFQDTFERINA

-1084 LELAGEDIL
+1084 LELTGEDIL

-1108 STISQLSGGE
+1108 STINQLSGGE

-1151 NVGRFCDTVKDMS
+1151 NVGRFCETVKDMS